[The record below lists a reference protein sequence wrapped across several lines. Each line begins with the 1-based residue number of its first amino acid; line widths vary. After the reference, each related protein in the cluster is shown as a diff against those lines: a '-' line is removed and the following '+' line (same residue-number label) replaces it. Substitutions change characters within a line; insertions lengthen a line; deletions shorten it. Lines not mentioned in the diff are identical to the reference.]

1 MSGDEI
7 HRIALELPEDKRAE
21 LAADLLGS
29 LPAVL
34 TEPDDGVAE
43 ALRRSKELDDDPSA
57 GCSWEE
63 IKSDL
68 GR

>member
-1 MSGDEI
+1 MTFAEVQKC
-7 HRIALELPEDKRAE
+7 ALAMPNSDRAALAAE
-21 LAADLLGS
+21 LLDS

-34 TEPDDGVAE
+34 VEEDEGVAA
-43 ALRRSKELDDDPSA
+43 ALRRSKELDEDPSM

-63 IKSDL
+63 IKKGL

>member
-1 MSGDEI
+1 MTFAEVQKC
-7 HRIALELPEDKRAE
+7 ALAMPNSDRASLAAE
-21 LAADLLGS
+21 LLES

-34 TEPDDGVAE
+34 VEEDEGVAE
-43 ALRRSKELDDDPSA
+43 ALRRSKELDEDPSM

-63 IKSDL
+63 VKQAL